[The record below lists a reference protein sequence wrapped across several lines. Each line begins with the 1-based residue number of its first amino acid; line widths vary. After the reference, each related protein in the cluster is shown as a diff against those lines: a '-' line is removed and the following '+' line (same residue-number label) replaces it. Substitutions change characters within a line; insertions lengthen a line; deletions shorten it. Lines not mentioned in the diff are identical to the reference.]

1 MPEGPEIRR
10 AADDIARA
18 IVHQPIVEVF
28 FAFDHLK
35 SYEPVLRDQT
45 IVSVQS
51 KGKALLIRFTNQ
63 LSIYSHNQLY
73 GKWVI
78 RKAYSYPVT
87 KRQLRLA
94 IHTAKKSALL
104 YSASDIAVLTET
116 EVASHPFLSQLGL
129 DVLDDE
135 TNVAQVV
142 QRFSDRQFARRS
154 LAALLLDQRFLC
166 GLGNYLR
173 SEVLFV
179 ARVPPTYRPI
189 DCSPDQI
196 AQLAE
201 AAIALPHQ
209 SYNHR
214 GITNDLQLAQYL
226 KDQGNS
232 RKDYRHWVFNRW
244 GKPCYVCGTAIVK
257 DTLAGRRLYYC
268 PTCQRTESG

>member
-10 AADDIARA
+10 AADEIARA
-18 IVHQPIVEVF
+18 ITDQPVIEIF
-28 FAFDHLK
+28 FAFEHLK
-35 SYEPVLRDQT
+35 PYESLLIGEVPVA
-45 IVSVQS
+45 VQAR
-51 KGKALLIRFTNQ
+51 GKAMLIRFSNQ

-78 RKAYSYPVT
+78 RKAYAYPQT
-87 KRQLRLA
+87 TRQLRLA

-104 YSASDIAVLTET
+104 YSASDIAVLTEADLST
-116 EVASHPFLSQLGL
+116 HPFLSRLGL
-129 DVLDDE
+129 DVLDDS
-135 TNVAQVV
+135 TTIAQVI
-142 QRFSDRQFARRS
+142 QQFGDKRFHRRR
-154 LAALLLDQRFLC
+154 LAGLLLDQQFLC

-179 ARVPPTYRPI
+179 ARVPAAYRPV
-189 DCSPDQI
+189 DCSPEQV
-196 AQLAE
+196 ANLAE

-214 GITNDLQLAQYL
+214 GITNDLHLAQYL
-226 KDQGNS
+226 KDAGKP

-257 DTLAGRRLYYC
+257 TVLAGRRLYYC
-268 PTCQRTESG
+268 PNCQKS